1 MAFHLILGLVG
12 AGLAVLLWSKEDF
25 GRMPS
30 VVSALF
36 SGWCFFCALRRPRK
50 NSPIVLRLGGFAW
63 DMEDFCRGW
72 LITGETGSGKTL
84 AAINAVLWQVSRN
97 CPDWGGVCVDEKGLY
112 WETLSAMFRR
122 LGRAD
127 DLVLLQVRPEGAP
140 ADWQPSHTFNFLEDP
155 YLPYSAKAKM
165 ICDVASSQGQ
175 RSEQSFFRVQAQVQM
190 EFAFRVLEAAQFAV
204 TLENAYELVTSEKLL
219 KEVMDLLS
227 ANESP
232 AVKTLAE
239 HYQSNF
245 VAQPTEQL
253 GGVKTTVANYLK
265 YFTDPDI
272 AAVFCPKKSTFRMS
286 DIDRG
291 KVVCVSI
298 PQRFQVER
306 RYVNTLLKLVFY
318 SHVLRRFDEPAD
330 VRARHN
336 LALCCADEAPRTLT
350 ASHDGMSDYNVV
362 DVIRQARATFFLEGQ
377 EGEPEKSDSPK
388 ADGASKKKSEEPPP
402 PPPPTNPKFYR
413 IQSARGGFSILPGSV
428 APAVWPQRLTVSMAY
443 DVRKGNPFGKY
454 VEDDFR
460 VLQGPIRVEGK
471 EQGIRILRAEANAL
485 DLEVRE
491 PNFGFTMTGFDT
503 RRDLI
508 VRVRE
513 EVLSND

>member
-1 MAFHLILGLVG
+1 
-12 AGLAVLLWSKEDF
+12 
-25 GRMPS
+25 
-30 VVSALF
+30 
-36 SGWCFFCALRRPRK
+36 
-50 NSPIVLRLGGFAW
+50 
-63 DMEDFCRGW
+63 
-72 LITGETGSGKTL
+72 
-84 AAINAVLWQVSRN
+84 
-97 CPDWGGVCVDEKGLY
+97 
-112 WETLSAMFRR
+112 
-122 LGRAD
+122 
-127 DLVLLQVRPEGAP
+127 
-140 ADWQPSHTFNFLEDP
+140 
-155 YLPYSAKAKM
+155 M

-362 DVIRQARATFFLEGQ
+362 DVIRQARATFLAAAQTYTSLIPPMDDERKARVFIANMANRITFKAADEESAKIAADTLGKRRVKKRTYGYSGGRSTSSWTE
-377 EGEPEKSDSPK
+377 EERYYIEPHELRRLRKFQAVVQHCERGFRKVTLPPLGP
-388 ADGASKKKSEEPPP
+388 DGK
-402 PPPPTNPKFYR
+402 
-413 IQSARGGFSILPGSV
+413 V
-428 APAVWPQRLTVSMAY
+428 PAWY
-443 DVRKGNPFGKY
+443 
-454 VEDDFR
+454 
-460 VLQGPIRVEGK
+460 
-471 EQGIRILRAEANAL
+471 
-485 DLEVRE
+485 
-491 PNFGFTMTGFDT
+491 
-503 RRDLI
+503 
-508 VRVRE
+508 
-513 EVLSND
+513 